1 MAITVNIYYSGVN
14 GSVFIDF
21 KDSKEGTA
29 CDCELI
35 TVKNRLCCSDDSEPL
50 ITLLDKKL
58 AGYDLKITCKAC
70 GNTYAKVKKT
80 NLP

>member
-35 TVKNRLCCSDDSEPL
+35 TVKNRLCLSL
-50 ITLLDKKL
+50 IH
-58 AGYDLKITCKAC
+58 I
-70 GNTYAKVKKT
+70 
-80 NLP
+80 